1 MALGGVN
8 LIPKALRPNP
18 VTGALSRIGQA
29 AANTVQNNEDQRFL
43 DFVAWLQRQ
52 QAPAPAPDP
61 GGYEMG
67 YVDGGGGYYGVPA
80 APRYDPNT
88 DPAFQALLAQLGHN
102 EDLAR
107 QQVETQK
114 AIAGRN
120 AATQVPRIQE
130 QGIEQRRAINFGAE
144 SRGMFR
150 SGERLRNLSLQQRGE
165 SQRLADVYSGLSDRM
180 AALDLGL
187 QGKINDIANQ
197 RVSAN
202 LEASMRKAGV

>member
-1 MALGGVN
+1 MAIKTGSGPFG
-8 LIPKALRPNP
+8 IKMPKYVAP
-18 VTGALSRIGQA
+18 TAKIGATASA
-29 AANTVQNNEDQRFL
+29 AGAAGAEQRFL
-43 DFVAWLQRQ
+43 DFVAWLQAQ
-52 QAPAPAPDP
+52 QAAAAQPEPVYDS
-61 GGYEMG
+61 GY
-67 YVDGGGGYYGVPA
+67 YSDGGGGYVGGYA
-80 APRYDPNT
+80 APPRYDPNT

-130 QGIEQRRAINFGAE
+130 QGIEQRRNINFGAE

-165 SQRLADVYSGLSDRM
+165 SQRLADVYSGLADRN

-187 QGKINDIANQ
+187 QSKINDIANQ
-197 RVSAN
+197 RVQAN
-202 LEASMRKAGV
+202 LEA